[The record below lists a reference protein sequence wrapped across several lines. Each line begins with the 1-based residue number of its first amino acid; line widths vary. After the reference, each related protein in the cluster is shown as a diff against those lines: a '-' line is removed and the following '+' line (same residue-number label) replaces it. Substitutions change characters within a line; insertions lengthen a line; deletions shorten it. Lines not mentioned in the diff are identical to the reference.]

1 MVSGDAFSD
10 IDRPT
15 VGVKVG
21 EKGSTGFAEFSS
33 FIFTSRAPAG
43 GAIIM
48 EWNVHD
54 PKDHQGAAG
63 MWDVI
68 FRLGGAEGTNLQVD
82 TCGNTLPVND
92 TLSNCQA
99 AFLSMHI
106 TPDAS
111 AYLEGTW
118 VSAATHIHRAILTS
132 GLVLARRSRFGYELF
147 FL

>member
-43 GAIIM
+43 GAIIV

-54 PKDHQGAAG
+54 PEDHQGAAG

-68 FRLGGAEGTNLQVD
+68 FRLGGAEGTNLQLEG
-82 TCGNTLPVND
+82 CGNTLPANE
-92 TLSNCQA
+92 TSNCEA

-106 TPDAS
+106 TPEAS

-118 VSAATHIHRAILTS
+118 VSTIGRRDTHRLTPHP
-132 GLVLARRSRFGYELF
+132 VLAC
-147 FL
+147 